1 LATIYDV
8 AKAVGCAPSTVSKY
22 LTKNGY
28 VSAQLG
34 ERIAKAMQELD
45 YHYNGMAVNLSKN
58 INDRIGVLVPLLDH
72 PYFQELTSAISIA
85 AAKQGKEVVLMPTN
99 YQTAREQ
106 RFLDELE
113 HRLVGSLIVTSHQL
127 PYQKIS
133 QYQRFGSLVFCED
146 LADDDLKTVRT
157 NRLAV
162 FKQLFE
168 RLKKEGD
175 RKIGFLM
182 IRPADQSRSTREA
195 FQAYRAVFG
204 RQPNSD
210 YVRYSCRTLADGR
223 RRMHE
228 LLPVNLDAVLTEGDA
243 TAAGAFQE
251 LRRAGQQ
258 TVVIGQGNQLPSQ
271 LLGFTSIDQ
280 CFRQMGQAA
289 VDLALH
295 KQDQI
300 SREIKFKIIWR

>member
-1 LATIYDV
+1 MATIYDV

-34 ERIAKAMQELD
+34 ERIVNAMEELD

-72 PYFQELTSAISIA
+72 PYFQELTNAISIA

-127 PYQKIS
+127 PYQEIS

-146 LADDDLKTVRT
+146 LAGNDLKTVRT
-157 NRLAV
+157 NRLAI

-168 RLKKEGD
+168 RLKDDGN

-182 IRPADQSRSTREA
+182 IRPASQSRSTREA
-195 FQAYRAVFG
+195 FQAYQAVFG
-204 RQPNSD
+204 CQPNSN
-210 YVRYSCRTLADGR
+210 YVRYSCRTFADGR
-223 RRMHE
+223 RGMNE
-228 LLPVNLDAVLTEGDA
+228 LLHAKLDVIFTEGDA

-251 LRRAGQQ
+251 LRRTGQQ
-258 TVVIGQGNQLPSQ
+258 TEVIGQGNQLPSQ

-280 CFRQMGQAA
+280 RFCQMGQAA
-289 VDLALH
+289 IDLALH
-295 KQDQI
+295 KQDRF